1 MNTFKITIRKAH
13 ILLLYKKLE
22 VEVSFT
28 IFYEAELM
36 KLVVFDN

>member
-1 MNTFKITIRKAH
+1 MNTFKITIRETH

-22 VEVSFT
+22 VEVRFT

-36 KLVVFDN
+36 KSVVFDN